1 MIGEFFARHA
11 RGEEVP
17 PYEADLITRDG
28 RRLIAIH
35 STRLISIGGKP
46 AILGIITD
54 VTSRRESEEAL
65 VRLNKAVESSGEV
78 VFMTDPEG
86 VLTYVNPQFTLLYG
100 FQPEEVIGQATP
112 RILSS
117 GLMPPD
123 VYEDFWARIL
133 RGETVR
139 TEFLNRT
146 RSGEVLP
153 VELSVNPIM
162 NDAGEITGFL
172 AAQRD
177 IRERKAME
185 EELRAS
191 EEQYRAVAE
200 SAFVGVGISDA
211 DEILTYVNP
220 TFAQMLGYS
229 PEEMLGRPIT
239 EFMDDDARVIALSQ
253 TALRRKT
260 GHRNQYELL
269 MLRKDGSER
278 LMQISASPLRNEFGS
293 FKNTLAVV
301 TDLTEQ
307 RAADRELRRQLSEL
321 STLQTVAS
329 ACSMSL
335 DEDEIIEHV
344 TQIISTTFYPDHVGV
359 LLMNDDRQSL
369 RVHPSYHGL
378 PLEYFQDLIPI
389 GAGVTGSVVLSGL
402 PLRVADVRSYEEFIQ
417 STPGIRSE
425 LCVPLVS
432 GGQVLGAI
440 NAESMQT
447 DFFSED
453 DERLL
458 LTIANLLATAIQNAR
473 LFRLAQ
479 DQRNIAEA
487 LHEAVHGAEQYA

>member
-1 MIGEFFARHA
+1 MSSGLEWRDRGIFNAAGEPIEYQGVGRDITVQKHAELALLESEEKFRTLSDKSPNMIFINQAGKIIYVNEACVEVMGYSKEEFYADEFSFKKLLAPESLPMIGEFFERHA

-100 FQPEEVIGQATP
+100 FHPEEVIGQATP

-117 GLMPPD
+117 GLMPPE
-123 VYEDFWARIL
+123 VYEDFWARIMQ
-133 RGETVR
+133 GETVR

-153 VELSVNPIM
+153 VEISVNPIM

-229 PEEMLGRPIT
+229 PEEMQGRPIT
-239 EFMDDDARVIALSQ
+239 DFMDDDARQIALSQ
-253 TALRRKT
+253 TALRKKT
-260 GHRNQYELL
+260 GHRNQYELP

-278 LMQISASPLRNEFGS
+278 LMQISASPLRNEIGRVQEYPRRRHRS
-293 FKNTLAVV
+293 HR
-301 TDLTEQ
+301 TEG
-307 RAADRELRRQLSEL
+307 RR
-321 STLQTVAS
+321 
-329 ACSMSL
+329 
-335 DEDEIIEHV
+335 
-344 TQIISTTFYPDHVGV
+344 P
-359 LLMNDDRQSL
+359 
-369 RVHPSYHGL
+369 
-378 PLEYFQDLIPI
+378 
-389 GAGVTGSVVLSGL
+389 
-402 PLRVADVRSYEEFIQ
+402 
-417 STPGIRSE
+417 
-425 LCVPLVS
+425 
-432 GGQVLGAI
+432 
-440 NAESMQT
+440 
-447 DFFSED
+447 
-453 DERLL
+453 
-458 LTIANLLATAIQNAR
+458 
-473 LFRLAQ
+473 
-479 DQRNIAEA
+479 
-487 LHEAVHGAEQYA
+487 